1 MLDQSEN
8 GLLDLYLSYTI
19 YFRRDVVLLVD
30 DVEKSRELWL
40 VPAASEGMQ
49 EGKELDGTTEC
60 RPIEKRWHGTYH
72 WK

>member
-30 DVEKSRELWL
+30 DVEKSREL
-40 VPAASEGMQ
+40 
-49 EGKELDGTTEC
+49 
-60 RPIEKRWHGTYH
+60 
-72 WK
+72 